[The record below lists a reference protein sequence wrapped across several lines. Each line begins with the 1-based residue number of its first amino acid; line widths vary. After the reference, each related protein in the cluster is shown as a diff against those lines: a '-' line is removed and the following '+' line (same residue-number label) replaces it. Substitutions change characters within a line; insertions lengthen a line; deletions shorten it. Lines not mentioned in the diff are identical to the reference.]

1 MNIMLDVF
9 LDPKQ
14 SSEMSFNFDIDTST
28 SGIGWKESHFSNDT
42 LLAFAGHTFGKNVQN
57 ELANNTQGDLRNLM
71 YLLTEMDGNFGL
83 LFKTGRFIAVRTD
96 HICSFPIF
104 YFLSDNK
111 ITFFSSPSVIS
122 NQKKP
127 PMNEDSVLQLL
138 LSGFVLGDET
148 LYDGINRVPPS
159 SIFIFDKK
167 TGKTH
172 RKNLDPF
179 RKHIKHLH
187 SDRYQDTNFK
197 QTLTNTFKKRCNF
210 PISTRLVIP

>member
-1 MNIMLDVF
+1 M
-9 LDPKQ
+9 
-14 SSEMSFNFDIDTST
+14 
-28 SGIGWKESHFSNDT
+28 
-42 LLAFAGHTFGKNVQN
+42 AFAGHTFGKNVQN
-57 ELANNTQGDLRNLM
+57 ELANNVKSDIGPLIK
-71 YLLTEMDGNFGL
+71 LLTEMDGNFGL

-127 PMNEDSVLQLL
+127 PMNEESVLQLL

-179 RKHIKHLH
+179 RKIFKNLH
-187 SDRYQDTNFK
+187 RDALQDTNFEKTISNTLKK
-197 QTLTNTFKKRCNF
+197 QCNF
-210 PISTRLVIP
+210 PNSTRLVLPLSAGYDSESFSLA